1 MKEITDDMG
10 YSIQGLNEDLT
21 DEEWNDIIKS
31 HCDWLIDAAHEA
43 ADHLKNNHLRMNPED

>member
-31 HCDWLIDAAHEA
+31 HCNWLINAAHEA
-43 ADHLKNNHLRMNPED
+43 VDHLKNNHLRMNSKD

>member
-10 YSIQGLNEDLT
+10 YSVQGLDEDLT

-31 HCDWLIDAAHEA
+31 HCSGLIHAAYEA
-43 ADHLKNNHLRMNPED
+43 ADHLKNNHLKMNAED